1 MPSTGSADTGSKSP
15 CPSSIIAVTRCT
27 NSGAALDTA
36 ERRSQ
41 VESALAGNGTVR
53 CNNGQALPVRIT
65 AQGLGLTA
73 GKWKIDNGKGRFTD
87 VHDIREV
94 YGNYAHASASAGLV
108 KSAETQLLSKG
119 NVSLALAGGG
129 EGINLGVEVG
139 AFHIKPAR

>member
-1 MPSTGSADTGSKSP
+1 
-15 CPSSIIAVTRCT
+15 
-27 NSGAALDTA
+27 
-36 ERRSQ
+36 
-41 VESALAGNGTVR
+41 
-53 CNNGQALPVRIT
+53 LPVRIT

-129 EGINLGVEVG
+129 EGINIGVEVG
-139 AFHIKPAR
+139 AFHIKPMR